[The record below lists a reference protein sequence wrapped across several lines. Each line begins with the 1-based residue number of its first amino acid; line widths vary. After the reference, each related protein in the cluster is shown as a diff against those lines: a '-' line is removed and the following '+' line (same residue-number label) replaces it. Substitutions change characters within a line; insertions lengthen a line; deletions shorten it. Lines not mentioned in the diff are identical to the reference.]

1 MGRGMFFARLLR
13 SLADCLGVDR
23 EPPPLD
29 SYTCASHPARLVGH
43 PSSVASMIET
53 TDRVCSVSE
62 NLKGV
67 DRRGKRREEEGERE
81 MEGEREREREREREM
96 KRVAQMVK
104 EKELGKKLARE
115 TKREME
121 RKKEMQREM
130 ERVAMTEMAAARQ
143 RHIRARITAR
153 SEKAREEREKVM
165 AMTLFPQL
173 QVEKERVRADAVG
186 ASLVAEEEAEK
197 LKVLSKKEKKK
208 AKELKRKAR
217 LEKVFSHS
225 QGPKAFVPRGV
236 QPKDCRWPQPP
247 EALPTFS
254 HRSVLTLG
262 VQIVIRKRG
271 WWSSPHIAWFRSRP
285 CFAEPNATMV

>member
-1 MGRGMFFARLLR
+1 MFFARLLR

-23 EPPPLD
+23 EPP
-29 SYTCASHPARLVGH
+29 SAASHPARLFRH
-43 PSSVASMIET
+43 LSSFASMIET
-53 TDRVCSVSE
+53 TDRVCRDIISNDRNCRLGLLSE

-67 DRRGKRREEEGERE
+67 DTRREEEGEKG
-81 MEGEREREREREREM
+81 MEREREREREM

-285 CFAEPNATMV
+285 RFAEPNATMV